1 MLCRLCASMLL
12 AECTDT
18 QAFTDSVQ
26 QGEMVPLIRW
36 T

>member
-18 QAFTDSVQ
+18 QAFTDSV
-26 QGEMVPLIRW
+26 
-36 T
+36 